1 MLCFT
6 LMLLLLAIIPARAGI
21 TGDHLRPPAVPL
33 VTHDP
38 FFSVWSPA
46 DKLTEADSVHWTRH
60 AHPLRSLI
68 RVDGATFRL
77 LGAEPVAIPA
87 FEQTGLEVRPTT
99 TLATFEGQGVRVEL
113 SFCSPLLPD
122 DLDVLSRPVT
132 YITWKVASLDSQEH
146 SVQLYFE
153 ASPLLTVNQPDEA
166 VVWERAEAK
175 GLVALKTGTET
186 QAVLASKGDDHR
198 INWGY
203 LYLAAPKEASL
214 ASALTSGPQA
224 REQFKQSGALLA
236 RDDEHQPRPAKAEEP
251 VLALAFD
258 LGDVTEVVERHALLA
273 YDEEWAVTYF
283 GQRLRPYWRR
293 TGKDAVWLLEQAE
306 KDREDLLARCE
317 RFDTELMADLTAAAS
332 AQYADIA
339 TLSYRQA
346 LAGCGLVADSAG
358 KPLLF
363 PKENT
368 SNGCMGTVDVFYPAA
383 PLMLALSPALARAML
398 VPLLDYS
405 ASERWPWPYAPHDIG
420 VYPLGEGQVYGGG
433 ERTEEGQMPVEESA
447 NMLLLVAATCRA
459 EGSGAFAKEWWP
471 ILSEWAAYLREKGF
485 DPAHQLCTDD
495 FAGPFAHNV
504 NLSLKAILALGA
516 YAQLAQLVGDESEA
530 VASRNLAER
539 FAKRWLKEADEGD
552 HYRLAFDQPGTW
564 STKYN
569 LIWDGILGLG
579 LFPPEVAA
587 KETTWYRQVAHEYG
601 TSLDSRN
608 EFAKTDWALW
618 AASLAP
624 DEETFSALVDPI
636 WRFLNQ
642 VPERNPI
649 TDLYWVKT
657 GHEAAMHARPVMGGA
672 FVRLLQEPA
681 LWAKWAGQ
689 GEKELGPWAPFPK
702 PRKWQPLVPTAEQ
715 EPLRLALHHR
725 AAGRGLVEARF

>member
-1 MLCFT
+1 MLLAALT
-6 LMLLLLAIIPARAGI
+6 LLLLLAIIPARASI
-21 TGDHLRPPAVPL
+21 TGAHLRPPAVPL
-33 VTHDP
+33 VTHNP

-46 DKLTEADSVHWTRH
+46 DKLIEADSVHWTRH

-77 LGAEPVAIPA
+77 LGATPQESPA
-87 FEQTGLEVRPTT
+87 LPQTGLEITPTT
-99 TLATFEGQGVRVEL
+99 TLATFEGQGVRVGL

-132 YITWKVASLDSQEH
+132 YVNWKVASLDSQEH

-166 VVWERAEAK
+166 VVWERAEVK

-186 QAVLASKGDDHR
+186 QAVLTSKGDDHR

-203 LYLAAPKEASL
+203 LYLAAPEEASL

-224 REQFKQSGALLA
+224 REQFEQSGALLA
-236 RDDEHQPRPAKAEEP
+236 RDDEHQPRPANSEEP

-306 KDREDLLARCE
+306 KDREELLARCK
-317 RFDTELMADLTAAAS
+317 RFDSELMADLTAAAS

-459 EGSGAFAKEWWP
+459 EDSGAFAKEWWP
-471 ILSEWAAYLREKGF
+471 ILSEWAAYLRKKGF

-516 YAQLAQLVGDESEA
+516 YAQLALLVGDESEA
-530 VASRNLAER
+530 LASRNLAER

-569 LIWDGILGLG
+569 LIWDGILEIG
-579 LFPPEVAA
+579 
-587 KETTWYRQVAHEYG
+587 R
-601 TSLDSRN
+601 
-608 EFAKTDWALW
+608 
-618 AASLAP
+618 ASC
-624 DEETFSALVDPI
+624 
-636 WRFLNQ
+636 R
-642 VPERNPI
+642 ER
-649 TDLYWVKT
+649 V
-657 GHEAAMHARPVMGGA
+657 
-672 FVRLLQEPA
+672 
-681 LWAKWAGQ
+681 
-689 GEKELGPWAPFPK
+689 
-702 PRKWQPLVPTAEQ
+702 
-715 EPLRLALHHR
+715 
-725 AAGRGLVEARF
+725 